1 MTCIILHNN
10 QLKWTPSLLSFSEVF
25 LQCTMFWHF
34 SNVLPVF
41 FWRKK
46 IYLFIYLFIY
56 NNYITIQSDHL
67 EFHVHTGLNVMGMT
81 LGQIWPE
88 KTCPFMKISPCGN
101 PITLKILSSCSW
113 WYGLLVLISS
123 WRQWNIGSHV
133 NNSAK
138 IHPIAH
144 ISGESVQWKELDGI
158 TTCAISSPCMIP
170 RHMYL

>member
-46 IYLFIYLFIY
+46 ITKWSFGISCTLRSECYGHD
-56 NNYITIQSDHL
+56 TRSDL
-67 EFHVHTGLNVMGMT
+67 TK
-81 LGQIWPE
+81 

-144 ISGESVQWKELDGI
+144 ISGERVQWKELDGI
-158 TTCAISSPCMIP
+158 TTCAISSPCMIT
-170 RHMYL
+170 RRVYL

>member
-1 MTCIILHNN
+1 MSS
-10 QLKWTPSLLSFSEVF
+10 QSFSEG
-25 LQCTMFWHF
+25 
-34 SNVLPVF
+34 
-41 FWRKK
+41 KK
-46 IYLFIYLFIY
+46 FIYLFIY

-88 KTCPFMKISPCGN
+88 RTYPFMKISPCGN

-144 ISGESVQWKELDGI
+144 ISGERVQWKELDGI

-170 RHMYL
+170 RHVLIDLPNGIEFHLKVHSKPKILHVMLIISIIIP